1 MNSLDIPILFGIL
14 ALLIILSALFS
25 SSETSMMA
33 LNRYRL
39 KHQVKSG
46 HKGAKLAQ
54 KLLESPDRLLGVIL
68 LGNNFVN
75 IFASS
80 IATIIAMKLVGEAG
94 IALAAG
100 LLTMI
105 VLVFAEV
112 APKTLAALFP
122 EKIAYPAA
130 YVLTPLLKLLSPIV
144 WLVNFFAN
152 GLLKL
157 FGVNIHNVEDA
168 HALTHEELQTLIY
181 EATSQLPEQY
191 RSMLSSVLSLESVT
205 VEDVMIP
212 KQDMYAVDVDQ
223 PIERILK
230 AIQKSPYTRVAI
242 YRGSIDEDLIG
253 ILNLRRALP
262 VLMRNEVKLKDIIK
276 LVRPAYFV
284 PETTSLN
291 IQLGKFNEQK
301 RRMALIVNEYG
312 DLQGML
318 TMEDLLEEIVGKL
331 STDAKAKPM
340 EDTVSLH
347 DDGSMTIDASEFI
360 RDLNKEYDLD
370 LPTDGPKTLNGLIQ
384 EVLEELPSPGTC
396 IKIQEYVLEVVET
409 SSNAI
414 EAVKLSTYTHSKRKK
429 ATHD

>member
-1 MNSLDIPILFGIL
+1 
-14 ALLIILSALFS
+14 
-25 SSETSMMA
+25 MMA

-80 IATIIAMKLVGEAG
+80 IATIIAMKLIGEAG

-100 LLTMI
+100 LLTMV

-112 APKTLAALFP
+112 APKTLADLYP

-130 YVLTPLLKLLSPIV
+130 YVLTPLLKVLSPVV

-157 FGVNIHNVEDA
+157 FGVNIRNVEDA
-168 HALTHEELQTLIY
+168 HALTHEELQTLID

-191 RSMLSSVLSLESVT
+191 RSMLSSVLELENVT

-212 KQDMYAVDVDQ
+212 KQDIYAVNVDQ
-223 PIERILK
+223 PIDQILTE
-230 AIQKSPYTRVAI
+230 IQKSPYTRFPL
-242 YRGSIDEDLIG
+242 YRGSLDEDLIG
-253 ILNLRRALP
+253 MLNLRRALP
-262 VLMRNEVKLKDIIK
+262 VLMRDEVTLKDIIK
-276 LVRPAYFV
+276 ITRPAYYI

-291 IQLGKFNEQK
+291 VQLGKFNEHK
-301 RRMALIVNEYG
+301 RRMALIVDEYG
-312 DLQGML
+312 DLQGLL

-331 STDAKAKPM
+331 STDAKSKP
-340 EDTVSLH
+340 ENDAVALH
-347 DDGSMTIDASEFI
+347 EDGSMTIDASEFI
-360 RDLNKEYDLD
+360 RDLNKEFNLT
-370 LPTDGPKTLNGLIQ
+370 LPTEGPISLTGLIR
-384 EVLEELPSPGTC
+384 E
-396 IKIQEYVLEVVET
+396 
-409 SSNAI
+409 
-414 EAVKLSTYTHSKRKK
+414 
-429 ATHD
+429 

>member
-1 MNSLDIPILFGIL
+1 LNSLDIPTLFGIL

-39 KHQVKSG
+39 KHRAKSG
-46 HKGAKLAQ
+46 HKGAQLA
-54 KLLESPDRLLGVIL
+54 KNLLKSPDRLLGVIL

-80 IATIIAMKLVGEAG
+80 IATIIAMRLMGQAG

-105 VLVFAEV
+105 VLIFAEV
-112 APKTLAALFP
+112 APKTLAALYP

-130 YVLTPLLKLLSPIV
+130 YVLTPLLKLFSPIV
-144 WLVNFFAN
+144 WFVNFFAN
-152 GLLKL
+152 GFLKL
-157 FGVNIHNVEDA
+157 FGVNIHNAEDA
-168 HALTHEELQTLIY
+168 HALSHEELQTLID
-181 EATSQLPEQY
+181 EATSQLPTQY

-212 KQDMYAVDVDQ
+212 KQDVYSVDVDQ
-223 PIERILK
+223 PIDKILK
-230 AIQKSPYTRVAI
+230 AIQKSPYTRVPI
-242 YRGSIDEDLIG
+242 YRSSLDEDLIG

-262 VLMRNEVKLKDIIK
+262 ILMRDEVTLKDIIK
-276 LVRPAYFV
+276 IVRPAYFV
-284 PETTSLN
+284 PETTSLS
-291 IQLGKFNEQK
+291 IQLRKFNKHK
-301 RRMALIVNEYG
+301 RRMALIVDEYG
-312 DLQGML
+312 DLQGLL

-331 STDAKAKPM
+331 STDAKAKPI
-340 EDTVSLH
+340 EDTVALNE
-347 DDGSMTIDASEFI
+347 DGSMTIDASEFI
-360 RDLNKEYDLD
+360 RDLNKEYDLN
-370 LPTDGPKTLNGLIQ
+370 LPTKGPKTLNGLIQ

-396 IKIQEYVLEVVET
+396 IKVEHYVLEVVET

-414 EAVKLSTYTHSKRKK
+414 EAVKLSIYVPKK
-429 ATHD
+429 S